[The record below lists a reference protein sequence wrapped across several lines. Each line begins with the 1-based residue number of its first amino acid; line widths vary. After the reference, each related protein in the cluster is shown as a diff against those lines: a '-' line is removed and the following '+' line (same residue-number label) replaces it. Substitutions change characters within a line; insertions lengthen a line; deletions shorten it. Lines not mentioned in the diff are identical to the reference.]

1 MIMYDIRATSI
12 DRHMLYV
19 TVMCFLMF
27 QMPLTKKT
35 PVKRL
40 RCPICGVG
48 FSEEKDWTDHLVE
61 CGRQRMEKQSF
72 VCVED
77 GCGYASA
84 KKSDLSRHIKRKHCA
99 DDSDSTWE

>member
-1 MIMYDIRATSI
+1 
-12 DRHMLYV
+12 MLYGA
-19 TVMCFLMF
+19 VMYFLMF

-61 CGRQRMEKQSF
+61 CGRQRMEKQSYGTLPCCHDPRGRF
-72 VCVED
+72 KNSEHVFAF
-77 GCGYASA
+77 CGITFQLL
-84 KKSDLSRHIKRKHCA
+84 KLLGLSKDHL
-99 DDSDSTWE
+99 